1 MDIEKVAYR
10 GWDNCYRV
18 ANKRIELIATTDVG
32 PRIIRFGFI
41 GEENEFHEFDDQV
54 GKSGGEAWRP
64 YGGHRLWH
72 APEAAP
78 RSYLPDN
85 LPIEVKVKEN
95 KIHLIQ
101 PVEALSGIQKE
112 MEISIDEAGAIVTI
126 LHRLCN
132 HGLWPVELAPWCQ
145 TDMAQNGVG
154 IIPLPPRGP
163 HPENLL
169 PVNTLS
175 LWAYTDL
182 SDPLLVTGTQF
193 ILLGQDPARSSP
205 QKIGAYTLDGWT
217 AYARAGHLFVKRY
230 TFQPDVRYP
239 DMNANVQI
247 YTDSDI
253 LELETL
259 APLITL
265 EPGEHVEHV
274 EVWYLFN
281 DIPQPV
287 DESDVVEHILPA
299 VRSIPL

>member
-1 MDIEKVAYR
+1 MNLEKVAYR

-18 ANKRIELIATTDVG
+18 ANERVELIATTDVG
-32 PRIIRFGFI
+32 PRIIRFGFV
-41 GEENEFHEFDDQV
+41 GAENEFHEFDDQV
-54 GKSGGEAWRP
+54 GKTGGEAWRP

-85 LPIEVKVKEN
+85 FPVEVQVQN
-95 KIHLIQ
+95 YGIHLIQ
-101 PVEALSGIQKE
+101 PVEVLSGIQKE
-112 MEISIDEAGAIVTI
+112 MEISLDEAGAKVNV

-169 PVNTLS
+169 PINSLS
-175 LWAYTDL
+175 MWAYTEL
-182 SDPLLVTGTQF
+182 SDPLLVLGTQF
-193 ILLGQDPARSSP
+193 ILLGQDPTRPSP
-205 QKIGAYTLDGWT
+205 QKIGAYTLNGWT

-230 TFQPDVRYP
+230 TFQPGVRYP

-247 YTDSDI
+247 YTDGDI

-259 APLITL
+259 APLVIL
-265 EPGEHVEHV
+265 EPGEDVEHV
-274 EVWYLFN
+274 EEWYLF
-281 DIPQPV
+281 DHIPQPAG
-287 DESDVVEHILPA
+287 EKDVIEHVLPT
-299 VRSIPL
+299 VLSIP